1 VSTTGYLNWL
11 ANRGLRTSTNPQTVA
26 IFDTGYDDG
35 SAPAGDHHPD
45 LENPER
51 LLALE
56 SQGNFVFS
64 PSTPEIEDRRGHGTF
79 VAGII
84 TGGPPAAGATD
95 TQGFRLGTGIAPD
108 VKLVAV
114 QLFDSNSTCSP
125 RSGLGDEPP
134 NNLGN
139 AITFSRVT
147 STGADKALSANHS
160 WNTVETTYT
169 NIAKL
174 FDDRVLDAAPG
185 TAGTQAMLM
194 VVAAGNNGKLGV
206 NTVLAPATAKNVI
219 SAGATQNYR
228 PSTQAG
234 APTNSCTNPTISFPE
249 EFTREANNIA
259 EVSAFSSQGPAFGRL
274 GLGLPL
280 AHTVFIAPT
289 VVAPGGRVFSATPFQ
304 STAYACSNL
313 CRVEWPASSYYTFSS
328 GTSFSAPV
336 ATGVAALLR
345 KWFLDQGVSNPA
357 PSLIKADL
365 ISTATD
371 LGSAL
376 GGDYRPSHRQGWG
389 RVNLDRAT
397 DPTVARF
404 YVNENAGLAVSTG
417 IERSWTRTIDS
428 DGRDTLIVLAWSDP
442 SSPITAGHPP
452 VVNDLRLRVD
462 LVGGNL
468 SWYGNNFGENIDG
481 NDNGYSHPY
490 VTAASAASDTMN
502 NVEAIFIPAGTF
514 SPGRQIQIRVTGANV
529 PQGPQKFSVY
539 AYNVRLSS

>member
-1 VSTTGYLNWL
+1 
-11 ANRGLRTSTNPQTVA
+11 
-26 IFDTGYDDG
+26 
-35 SAPAGDHHPD
+35 
-45 LENPER
+45 
-51 LLALE
+51 
-56 SQGNFVFS
+56 
-64 PSTPEIEDRRGHGTF
+64 
-79 VAGII
+79 
-84 TGGPPAAGATD
+84 
-95 TQGFRLGTGIAPD
+95 
-108 VKLVAV
+108 
-114 QLFDSNSTCSP
+114 
-125 RSGLGDEPP
+125 
-134 NNLGN
+134 
-139 AITFSRVT
+139 VT

-160 WNTVETTYT
+160 WNTDE
-169 NIAKL
+169 NIYNNLAKL
-174 FDDRVLDAAPG
+174 LDDRVVDAAPA
-185 TAGTQAMLM
+185 TAGAQAMLM
-194 VVAAGNNGKLGV
+194 VVSAGNNGKFGQ
-206 NTVLAPATAKNVI
+206 NTVLAPATAKNVL

-234 APTNSCTNPTISFPE
+234 APTNSCANPSISFPE

-259 EVSAFSSQGPAFGRL
+259 EVGAFSSQGPVFGRL

-313 CRVEWPASSYYTFSS
+313 CRVEWPASSFYTFSS

-336 ATGVAALLR
+336 VTGVAALLR
-345 KWFLDQGVSNPA
+345 KWFLDRGVSNPA
-357 PSLIKADL
+357 PSLIKADV
-365 ISTATD
+365 IATATD
-371 LGSAL
+371 LGPSL
-376 GGDYRPSHRQGWG
+376 GGDYRPSYRQGWG

-397 DPTVARF
+397 DAAVARF
-404 YVNENAGLAVSTG
+404 YVNENAGLSVTTG

-428 DGRDTLIVLAWSDP
+428 DGRDTLIVLVWSDP
-442 SSPITAGHPP
+442 SSPETNGHPP
-452 VVNDLRLRVD
+452 VINDLRLRVD

-490 VTAASAASDTMN
+490 VTASSAASDAMN